1 MVTKQ
6 EQYAYLSVSDGPEM
20 SKSKST
26 AERLDAG
33 ENDSTWPFP
42 VSASTFNISL
52 KVRQITENNN
62 VTMFYYAGMPR
73 CLDASVTSHRGGRR
87 NCSRRLHHELSSIL
101 LSTSSSNSGRP

>member
-1 MVTKQ
+1 LIVKGDVVNRRPPPPRQQATGKGPLEAPDRNRELGRGEHECGDPRIMVTKQ

-62 VTMFYYAGMPR
+62 VTMF
-73 CLDASVTSHRGGRR
+73 
-87 NCSRRLHHELSSIL
+87 
-101 LSTSSSNSGRP
+101 